1 MIVCFVFVLLL
12 GYLCTPKHTVTHTY
26 MMRRTLYYDIY
37 LHTYARTCT
46 YVHTYHPHRT
56 AAASPTMD
64 TLATSTASPER
75 QQQWRLFDP
84 PHVQD
89 RNPIRAP
96 SVSVSS
102 SRPYGSGSARQPR
115 KPLVR
120 NSYNTSKQK
129 DTASPRTRTSTRTHT
144 CTHTHPDDSAESYY
158 HTSSTRQG
166 QRQRKQDH
174 PCPGPRLN
182 HLERE
187 FEFGRSGASASE
199 AEVSLYCL
207 PSCHS
212 HSSSSNSSL
221 DTMPHVQEES
231 SIEEQVLEDL
241 FFIQ

>member
-64 TLATSTASPER
+64 TLATSTASQEQ

-84 PHVQD
+84 PHDVQY

-102 SRPYGSGSARQPR
+102 SRPYGSGSARHPR

-120 NSYNTSKQK
+120 NSYNTSKRK
-129 DTASPRTRTSTRTHT
+129 DTASPHTHTNTSTRTHT
-144 CTHTHPDDSAESYY
+144 CTHDDSAESY
-158 HTSSTRQG
+158 HHASSTRQG
-166 QRQRKQDH
+166 QRWRQQDH

-199 AEVSLYCL
+199 AEEGLYCL

-212 HSSSSNSSL
+212 HSSSSL
-221 DTMPHVQEES
+221 DAMPHVQEES